1 MAVLGVLLLSG
12 ACGGDDEPG
21 KKARIGTVVT
31 LGDSFTSGA
40 GIPTIDTSNGCQRSD
55 HDYGA
60 LVAKRLKAKY
70 VDVSCGSATTA
81 NATTPQVTVVGSV
94 PPQLKGVTKKADLV
108 TVGLG
113 LNDLQF
119 FTDMVFT
126 CTRLAAAQPQGT
138 PCQDLFALSPAGG
151 PIDRLP
157 QIAQNITAVLSAVKE
172 RAPDAQVVMVGVPQ
186 LVPESGTCPE
196 LPLPAEE
203 YPYFHRAFEELSETM
218 ADAADEA
225 DVPFVDLLG
234 PSEGHDICAGDD
246 AWVLGNA
253 DRPNA
258 GIAYHPLVVEHQ
270 AVAELV
276 VDAVRP

>member
-1 MAVLGVLLLSG
+1 MTVLAALLLTG
-12 ACGGDDEPG
+12 ACGGDEPRDG
-21 KKARIGTVVT
+21 RVDTMVT

-60 LVAKRLKAKY
+60 LAAKQLKAKY

-81 NATTPQVTVVGSV
+81 NATTPQVTAVGPV
-94 PPQLKGVTKKADLV
+94 PPQLKGVTKKADVV

-126 CTRLAAAQPQGT
+126 CTRLAAVQPQGT
-138 PCQDLFALSPAGG
+138 PCQDLFKLSPSGG

-157 QIAQNITAVLSAVKE
+157 QIAQNITAVLSAVEE
-172 RAPDAQVVMVGVPQ
+172 RAPDAQVLMVGVPQ

-203 YPYFHRAFEELSETM
+203 YPYFHEAFDKLADTM
-218 ADAADEA
+218 KDAADDA
-225 DVPFVDLLG
+225 GVTFIDVLG

-246 AWVLGNA
+246 AWVLGSA

-258 GIAYHPLVVEHQ
+258 GIAYHPLVVEQ
-270 AVAELV
+270 RAVADLV
-276 VDAVRP
+276 VDAVRD